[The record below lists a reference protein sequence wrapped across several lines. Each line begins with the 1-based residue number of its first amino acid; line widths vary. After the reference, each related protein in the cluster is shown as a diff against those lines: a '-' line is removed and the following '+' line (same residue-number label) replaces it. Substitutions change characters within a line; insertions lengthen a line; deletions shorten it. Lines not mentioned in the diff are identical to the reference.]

1 MTKTLLLV
9 DDEQSVLTA
18 LVRLFREDGYRV
30 LTAGGGEEALRLL
43 AENDVQVILSDQR
56 MPGMTGVEML
66 TEAAARYPNTV
77 RMVLSGYADLSAILS
92 AINTGHVYKFL
103 LKPWDNE
110 ALRADV
116 REAFVQAE
124 AIRERIRSYREVL
137 NDVWRAGGEPAD
149 PGGNWTDSI

>member
-1 MTKTLLLV
+1 MKKTLLLV

-18 LVRLFREDGYRV
+18 LFRLFREDGYEV
-30 LTAGGGEEALRLL
+30 LMAGSGAEALRLL

-66 TEAAARYPNTV
+66 TEAAARHPNTV
-77 RMVLSGYADLSAILS
+77 RMVLSGYADLAAIMA

-103 LKPWDNE
+103 LKPWDND

-116 REAFVQAE
+116 REAFAY
-124 AIRERIRSYREVL
+124 ADALLERIRAYREVL
-137 NDVWRAGGEPAD
+137 NDVWRAGNDPDAD
-149 PGGNWTDSI
+149 GGNWIDNI